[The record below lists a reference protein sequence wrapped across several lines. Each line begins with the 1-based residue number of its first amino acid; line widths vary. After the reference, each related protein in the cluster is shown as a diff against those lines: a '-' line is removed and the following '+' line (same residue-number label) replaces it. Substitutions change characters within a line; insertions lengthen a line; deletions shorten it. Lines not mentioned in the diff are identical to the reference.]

1 MREELFKMERKGLVS
16 EGQQVNITE
25 RVNGSLYSY
34 LVEPSVAMS
43 GIYRSNQRIKSDT
56 GIINEIRE
64 TERGFYLVVG
74 FDERPVEDMSLKTLG
89 NELIE
94 KVLRKHGGNRKAA
107 AAELGISERTL
118 YRRLKK

>member
-56 GIINEIRE
+56 GVINEIRE

-74 FDERPVEDMSLKTLG
+74 FDE
-89 NELIE
+89 
-94 KVLRKHGGNRKAA
+94 
-107 AAELGISERTL
+107 
-118 YRRLKK
+118 

>member
-1 MREELFKMERKGLVS
+1 MS

-74 FDERPVEDMSLKTLG
+74 FDE
-89 NELIE
+89 
-94 KVLRKHGGNRKAA
+94 
-107 AAELGISERTL
+107 
-118 YRRLKK
+118 

>member
-43 GIYRSNQRIKSDT
+43 GIYRRNQRIKSDT

-74 FDERPVEDMSLKTLG
+74 FEE
-89 NELIE
+89 
-94 KVLRKHGGNRKAA
+94 
-107 AAELGISERTL
+107 
-118 YRRLKK
+118 

>member
-1 MREELFKMERKGLVS
+1 MSKKGLYNGFVNEYRKEEFVMREELFKMERKGLVQ
-16 EGQQVNITE
+16 EGQQVKVTE

-43 GIYRSNQRIKSDT
+43 GIYRSNQRIRSKT

-74 FDERPVEDMSLKTLG
+74 FEE
-89 NELIE
+89 
-94 KVLRKHGGNRKAA
+94 
-107 AAELGISERTL
+107 
-118 YRRLKK
+118 